1 MSAGGVEGDAMRSA
15 QYIVAGLS
23 DADMIWLLSQGQL
36 RGVRPHER
44 LVEAGKPVA
53 HLFFVVHGRLRV
65 TTAAGA
71 PVATLCE
78 SDVIGE
84 MSFVEQRPPS
94 VSVTAGADK
103 AEVLQIPRAA
113 ILARFDQE
121 PVFAA
126 RFYRALAVYLSVR
139 LRETTA
145 TLASPEPAGQSPD
158 PTEARFGRLWRKLA
172 G

>member
-1 MSAGGVEGDAMRSA
+1 MRSA

-36 RGVRPHER
+36 RVVRSRER

-53 HLFFVVHGRLRV
+53 HLFFVIRGRLSVV
-65 TTAAGA
+65 TAEGR
-71 PVATLCE
+71 PVVTLCE

-84 MSFVEQRPPS
+84 MSFIEQRPPS
-94 VSVTAGADK
+94 VSVIAGADK
-103 AEVLQIPRAA
+103 AEVLQIPRDA
-113 ILARFDQE
+113 IVKRFEQE

-126 RFYRALAVYLSVR
+126 RFYRALAVYLSAR

-145 TLASPEPAGQSPD
+145 AAVQPEPAGRTTEQ
-158 PTEARFGRLWRKLA
+158 TEARFGKLWQKLA

>member
-1 MSAGGVEGDAMRSA
+1 MRSA

-23 DADMIWLLSQGQL
+23 DTDMTWLLSQGNL
-36 RGVRPHER
+36 RSVRPREK

-53 HLFFVVHGRLRV
+53 HLFFVLHGKLVV
-65 TTAAGA
+65 TSSDGH
-71 PVATLCE
+71 VIVTLCE

-84 MSFVEQRPPS
+84 MSFIEQRAPS
-94 VSVTAGADK
+94 VSVSVVAGAEK
-103 AEVLQIPRAA
+103 AEVLQIPRDA
-113 ILARFDQE
+113 ILKRFEQE

-126 RFYRALAVYLSVR
+126 RFYRALAVYLSIR

-145 TLASPEPAGQSPD
+145 TMAFPEPAGQGPELI
-158 PTEARFGRLWRKLA
+158 EARFGRLWRKLA

>member
-1 MSAGGVEGDAMRSA
+1 MRSA

-23 DADMIWLLSQGQL
+23 DTDMIWLLSQGNL
-36 RGVRPHER
+36 RSVRPREK

-53 HLFFVVHGRLRV
+53 HLFFVLRGKLLV
-65 TTAAGA
+65 TSGDGHLI
-71 PVATLCE
+71 VTLCE

-84 MSFVEQRPPS
+84 MSFIEQRAPS
-94 VSVTAGADK
+94 VSVVAGSEK
-103 AEVLQIPRAA
+103 AEVLQIPRDA
-113 ILARFDQE
+113 ILKRFEQE

-126 RFYRALAVYLSVR
+126 RFYRALAIYLSTR

-145 TLASPEPAGQSPD
+145 AAIPPESAGQSAEQ
-158 PTEARFGRLWRKLA
+158 TEARFGKLWQRLA

>member
-1 MSAGGVEGDAMRSA
+1 MRNA

-23 DADMIWLLSQGQL
+23 DADMIWLLSQGHL
-36 RGVRPHER
+36 RSVRPREK

-53 HLFFVVHGRLRV
+53 HLYFVVRGKLPV
-65 TTAAGA
+65 TAADGRTI
-71 PVATLCE
+71 VTLCE

-84 MSFVEQRPPS
+84 MSFVEQRAPS
-94 VSVTAGADK
+94 VSVIAGADR
-103 AEVLQIPRAA
+103 AEVLEIPRDA
-113 ILARFDQE
+113 ILRRFDQE

-126 RFYRALAVYLSVR
+126 RFYRALAVYLSAR

-145 TLASPEPAGQSPD
+145 VAVPADPAGPGAAH
-158 PTEARFGRLWRKLA
+158 TEARFGRLWQKFA